1 MLGMEKLVGKIRGLA
16 FENNPENLEYTQLN
30 ITANGD
36 GLVVEA
42 LPPLASLVQLGES
55 WQLLTAAFT
64 GLAALPTTVAI
75 ARIWNGEPGNGK
87 VYVIDSVAV
96 FRPII
101 DVTTYDQFTVFA
113 QDVRSPVVTA
123 VPTDSG
129 LAKTSLS
136 GKQNYAGRA
145 RHDTGTANSAVT
157 GRWDV
162 IGTSPSKD
170 GVIGGSAWACM
181 DVDLRGRYII
191 TPGGAFDIHVA
202 EVTATANAFRAAIR
216 WHEVQIPYVS

>member
-1 MLGMEKLVGKIRGLA
+1 
-16 FENNPENLEYTQLN
+16 
-30 ITANGD
+30 
-36 GLVVEA
+36 
-42 LPPLASLVQLGES
+42 LGES

-64 GLAALPTTVAI
+64 GLTALPTTAAI

-101 DVTTYDQFTVFA
+101 DVTTDDQFTVFA
-113 QDVRSPVVTA
+113 QVYRPPIVTA

-129 LAKTSLS
+129 IAKTSLS

-145 RHDTGTANSAVT
+145 RHDTGTANSGAT

-162 IGTSPSKD
+162 IGTSPPNCTAIA
-170 GVIGGSAWACM
+170 GTAWTC
-181 DVDLRGRYII
+181 VDIPLYGRYIV
-191 TPGGAFDIHVA
+191 PPNGSFNLHVA
-202 EVTATANAFRAAIR
+202 EVTATASAFRAAIR
-216 WHEVQIPYVS
+216 WHEVQLPIVT